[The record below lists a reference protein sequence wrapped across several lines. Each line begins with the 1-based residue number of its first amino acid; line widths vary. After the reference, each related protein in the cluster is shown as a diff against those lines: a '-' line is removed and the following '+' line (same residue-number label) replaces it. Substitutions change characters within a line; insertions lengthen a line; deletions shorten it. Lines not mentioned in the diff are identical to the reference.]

1 MPLEREVAGRFI
13 PAITGHTCILE
24 EPDLLA
30 LSARMGGIGFVNHC
44 ESATPEFNASVKVT
58 IPLVK
63 TLEGHDQALPNLEDK
78 RALQTRARK
87 Y

>member
-1 MPLEREVAGRFI
+1 
-13 PAITGHTCILE
+13 
-24 EPDLLA
+24 
-30 LSARMGGIGFVNHC
+30 MGGLGFVNHC
-44 ESATPEFNASVKVT
+44 ESATPEFNASVKVIT
-58 IPLVK
+58 PLVK